1 MENPDKAVAALE
13 LVTTIVMSIV
23 TLMVLA
29 LLAWCV
35 VAFHAC
41 AEGNCL

>member
-1 MENPDKAVAALE
+1 MEKPDKAIVILE

-23 TLMVLA
+23 TLIALA

-35 VAFHAC
+35 FIFRAC